1 MSVYDLETKKIE
13 NYHFEHGMEQMA
25 IMNEKIYILSDW
37 KIYVYDINNIS
48 NMTPIRSIEVSS
60 MDEEFS
66 YLSGMFTV
74 DN

>member
-1 MSVYDLETKKIE
+1 
-13 NYHFEHGMEQMA
+13 MEQMA